1 MPKSSVSKNFISTKI
16 FSIIFAGIIL
26 ILSSISISNVNK
38 HIKEMGESDDNLTAT
53 KNALIG
59 ISVLTAIVIIFMS
72 FHLLFKKN

>member
-1 MPKSSVSKNFISTKI
+1 
-16 FSIIFAGIIL
+16 
-26 ILSSISISNVNK
+26 
-38 HIKEMGESDDNLTAT
+38 MGESDDNLTAT